1 MKVYFLFIV
10 FLVVL
15 YTYTAYAK
23 SIQNE
28 DVTDGEIK
36 RKRDIETSTECKYV
50 NILYNKNESFNC
62 CTIVNEFN
70 EGIICED
77 GHIVEL

>member
-1 MKVYFLFIV
+1 MKIYFLFIV

-15 YTYTAYAK
+15 YTVYAK
-23 SIQNE
+23 SIQNK
-28 DVTDGEIK
+28 DGIDGEIK

-50 NILYNKNESFNC
+50 NILYNKKESFNC